1 MIGGSQRHPPLNSK
15 MNIYNKVYTM
25 RKTTKIYKDIPSGYL
40 LCLHADC
47 PMTDSCLRQLAYRR
61 HAELGTFLRLINPSM
76 CNKQADCPHYVSNQ
90 PVRFARGFVNFQKR
104 MYPEQ
109 YDKFMLLLIL
119 HFGRSQYFK
128 RRRGEIALPPEEQEA
143 IQIALEKAGVTQ
155 KMEFDEY
162 IDAINWTP

>member
-1 MIGGSQRHPPLNSK
+1 
-15 MNIYNKVYTM
+15 M
-25 RKTTKIYKDIPSGYL
+25 RKTTKIYKDIPSCYP

-47 PMTDSCLRQLAYRR
+47 PMAESCLRQLAYRR

-76 CNKQADCPHYVSNQ
+76 CSKQADCPHYVSNQ

-109 YDKFMLLLIL
+109 YDKSMLLLIL

-128 RRRGEIALPPEEQEA
+128 RRRGDIALPPEEQEA
-143 IQIALEKAGVTQ
+143 IQIALKKAGVTQ

>member
-1 MIGGSQRHPPLNSK
+1 
-15 MNIYNKVYTM
+15 M
-25 RKTTKIYKDIPSGYL
+25 RKTTKIYKDIPSGYP

-47 PMTDSCLRQLAYRR
+47 PMADSCLRQLAYRR

-109 YDKFMLLLIL
+109 YDKFISLLIL

-128 RRRGEIALPPEEQEA
+128 RRRGDIAQPPEEQEA
-143 IQIALEKAGVTQ
+143 IQIALKKAGVTQ

>member
-1 MIGGSQRHPPLNSK
+1 
-15 MNIYNKVYTM
+15 M

-47 PMTDSCLRQLAYRR
+47 PMADSCLRQLAYRR

-76 CNKQADCPHYVSNQ
+76 CSKQAGCPHYVSNQ

-109 YDKFMLLLIL
+109 YDKFMTMLIC
-119 HFGRSQYFK
+119 HFGRNQYFK
-128 RRRGEIALPPEEQEA
+128 RRRGDIVLPPEEQEV
-143 IQIALEKAGVTQ
+143 IQVALEKAGVTQ
-155 KMEFDEY
+155 PMKFDEY
-162 IDAINWTP
+162 IEAIRWIP

>member
-1 MIGGSQRHPPLNSK
+1 
-15 MNIYNKVYTM
+15 M
-25 RKTTKIYKDIPSGYL
+25 RKTTKIYKDIPSGYP

-47 PMTDSCLRQLAYRR
+47 PMADSCLRQLAYRR

-90 PVRFARGFVNFQKR
+90 PVRFARGFMNFRKR

-128 RRRGEIALPPEEQEA
+128 RRRGDIALPPEEQEA
-143 IQIALEKAGVTQ
+143 IQIALKKAGVTQ

>member
-1 MIGGSQRHPPLNSK
+1 
-15 MNIYNKVYTM
+15 M
-25 RKTTKIYKDIPSGYL
+25 RKTTKIYKDIPSGYP

-47 PMTDSCLRQLAYRR
+47 PMADSCLRQLAYRR
-61 HAELGTFLRLINPSM
+61 QGGLGSGRRRSNPAM
-76 CNKQADCPHYVSNQ
+76 CSEQADCPHYVSNQ

-109 YDKFMLLLIL
+109 YDKFISLLIL

-128 RRRGEIALPPEEQEA
+128 RRRGDIALPPEEQEA
-143 IQIALEKAGVTQ
+143 IQIALKKAGVTQ

>member
-1 MIGGSQRHPPLNSK
+1 
-15 MNIYNKVYTM
+15 M

-47 PMTDSCLRQLAYRR
+47 PMADSCLRQLAYRR

-76 CNKQADCPHYVSNQ
+76 CSKQADCPHYVSNQ
-90 PVRFARGFVNFQKR
+90 PVRFARGFMNFQKR

-128 RRRGEIALPPEEQEA
+128 RRRGEIVLPPEEQEA
-143 IQIALEKAGVTQ
+143 IQIALKKAGVTQ

>member
-1 MIGGSQRHPPLNSK
+1 
-15 MNIYNKVYTM
+15 M

-47 PMTDSCLRQLAYRR
+47 PMADSCLRQLAYRR

-143 IQIALEKAGVTQ
+143 IQIALKKAGVTQ